1 MLIPSRDIEGF
12 ARNIADVCMSSRQAR
27 QNRGAFYESYA
38 TAGSADASAPAMFNK
53 TYAALDDLESLLF
66 SPVSLRFAISDSEI
80 PNVVNEAK
88 GRAAASRI
96 RNICRQIDADSLISQ
111 AVGISLRKGIGIVKA
126 GAVNREF
133 KCELVQP
140 ENFGVLHENHTRLD
154 PDMEAFTHRMLI
166 NPTQFRNLVKGRPD
180 ERDLLDRAKAYMR
193 STTGGMKE
201 ASASAMNIVTGGLYP
216 FQAAGSSN
224 PNPSRGLVDW
234 MAQPRPNIDPAVEAS
249 MLEMDEVWVW
259 DSKRGDWA
267 TFQIIGDDIL
277 IAGKYMSINAFAYNP
292 GTQQTEPCLK
302 GNHPFNT
309 FCANPVPG
317 YFWGGSEV
325 SRLILLQEA
334 INSRITGINRLLR
347 KSEDPPTKF
356 VGSTGVNQTALS
368 RFNRPGGY
376 WTDQNPN
383 AKIERDNVQIP
394 EALWHSLHEYE
405 RMFDEMMGL
414 PPIAKGQGEAGVR
427 SAQHA
432 ETLVRMFSPRFKD
445 RALLVERDVEKFGA
459 CLLDLAR
466 AHLDQNLI
474 AWVPKEQAGLEDSS
488 VQGEDQFIIPPAK
501 GTVPVTFTFADLP
514 EDVTLMIDSH
524 SSSPAFAMDAKELA
538 FNLVK
543 IGAMTPSQL
552 VDHVDAPDPDELRA
566 SIMRRDVAKAEA
578 AAQEQA
584 LKAQAHSGGGKK
596 K

>member
-1 MLIPSRDIEGF
+1 MLIPSKDIEQF

-38 TAGSADASAPAMFNK
+38 TAGSPDPSAPAMYNK
-53 TYAALDDLESLLF
+53 IFSSLDDLESLLF
-66 SPVSLRFAISDSEI
+66 SPLSLRFAITDPDI
-80 PNVVNEAK
+80 PNVVNQAK
-88 GRAAASRI
+88 GRAAASHI
-96 RNICRQIDADSLISQ
+96 RKMSRQAGIDNLISQ
-111 AVGISLRKGIGIVKA
+111 AVAGSLRKGIGIIKTNMVNKEYRSQIVK
-126 GAVNREF
+126 
-133 KCELVQP
+133 P
-140 ENFGVLHENHTRLD
+140 ENFGVMHENHTKLD
-154 PDMEAFTHRMLI
+154 FDMEAFTHRFLI
-166 NPTQFRNLVKGRPD
+166 TPSQFRSLIKGRPD
-180 ERDLLDRAKAYMR
+180 ERELHDRAKAYMR
-193 STTGGMKE
+193 TATGGMTD

-216 FQAAGSSN
+216 FQAAGSAQ

-234 MAQPRPNIDPAVEAS
+234 MSQPRAAIDPAVQSA

-259 DSKRGDWA
+259 DDRRGDWA
-267 TFQIIGDDIL
+267 TFQIIGNDIL
-277 IAGKYMSINAFAYNP
+277 IAGKYMTINAFSYNP
-292 GTQQTEPCLK
+292 GTKQTEPALR
-302 GNHPFNT
+302 GDHPFNT
-309 FCANPVPG
+309 FCANPVED
-317 YFWGGSEV
+317 YFWGVSEV

-347 KSEDPPTKF
+347 KQEDPPTKF

-368 RFNRPGGY
+368 RFNKPGGY
-376 WTDQNPN
+376 WTDSNPQ
-383 AKIERDNVQIP
+383 AKIERDSVTIP
-394 EALWHSLHEYE
+394 ETLWHSLHEYE

-445 RALLVERDVEKFGA
+445 RALMIERDVESLGA
-459 CLLDLAR
+459 TMLDLAR
-466 AHLDQNLI
+466 AHIDRNLI
-474 AWVPKEQAGLEDSS
+474 AWVPKEQAGIEDSTS
-488 VQGEDQFIIPPAK
+488 PGEETLIIAPAK

-514 EDVTLMIDSH
+514 EDVTLTVDSH
-524 SSSPAFAMDAKELA
+524 SSSPAFAMESKELA
-538 FNLVK
+538 FNLLK

-566 SIMRRDVAKAEA
+566 SIMRRDVARAEA

-584 LKAQAHSGGGKK
+584 LKAQTHSGKK

>member
-1 MLIPSRDIEGF
+1 MKIPKRDLEAF

-27 QNRGAFYESYA
+27 SNRSAFYEAYA
-38 TAGSADASAPAMFNK
+38 IAGSADPSAPAMFNK
-53 TYAALDDLESLLF
+53 VYSSLDDLESLLF
-66 SPVSLRFAISDSEI
+66 SPVSLRFAITDSEI

-96 RNICRQIDADSLISQ
+96 RNMTRQMDVDNLISQ
-111 AVGISLRKGIGIVKA
+111 AVGMSLRKGIGITKTTA
-126 GAVNREF
+126 LGREL
-133 KCELVQP
+133 KCSLVQP
-140 ENFGVLHENHTRLD
+140 ENFGVLHENHTKLD
-154 PDMEAFTHRMLI
+154 SDMEAFTHRFLI
-166 NPTQFRNLVKGRPD
+166 NPSQFRNLIKDRPD
-180 ERDLLDRAKAYMR
+180 ETELKDRARAYMR

-201 ASASAMNIVTGGLYP
+201 ASTSAMNIVTGGLYP
-216 FQAAGSSN
+216 FQPAGSAT

-234 MAQPRPNIDPAVEAS
+234 MSQPKPNIDPAVEAS
-249 MLEMDEVWVW
+249 MMEMDEVYVW
-259 DSKRGDWA
+259 DDDRMDWA
-267 TFQIIGDDIL
+267 VFQIIGNDIL
-277 IAGKYMSINAFAYNP
+277 IAGKYQIINTFSHNP
-292 GTQQTEPCLK
+292 VTQQTDPVLR
-302 GNHPFNT
+302 GSHPFTT
-309 FCANPVPG
+309 FCANPVPD
-317 YFWGGSEV
+317 YFWGVAEV

-347 KSEDPPTKF
+347 KQEDPPTKF

-368 RFNRPGGY
+368 RFNKPGGY

-394 EALWHSLHEYE
+394 ETLWGSLHEYE
-405 RMFDEMMGL
+405 RMFDEIMGL

-445 RALLVERDVEKFGA
+445 RALLIERDVEKLGA
-459 CLLDLAR
+459 LMLDLAR
-466 AHLDQNLI
+466 AHIDEKLI
-474 AWVPKEQAGLEDSS
+474 AWVPKEQAGPEDSS
-488 VQGEDQFIIPPAK
+488 KPGEEQIIIPPAK
-501 GTVPVTFTFADLP
+501 GTVPVVFTFADLP
-514 EDVTLMIDSH
+514 ENVTLTVDSH
-524 SSSPAFAMDAKELA
+524 SSSPAFSMEAKELA

-552 VDHVDAPDPDELRA
+552 IDHVDAPDPDELRA
-566 SIMRRDVAKAEA
+566 SIMRRDVARAEA

-584 LKAQAHSGGGKK
+584 LKAQTHSGKK